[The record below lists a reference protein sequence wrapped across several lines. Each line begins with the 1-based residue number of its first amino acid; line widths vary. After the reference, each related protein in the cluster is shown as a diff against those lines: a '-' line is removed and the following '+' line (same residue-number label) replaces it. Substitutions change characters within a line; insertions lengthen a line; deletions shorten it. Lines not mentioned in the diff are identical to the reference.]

1 MSVEPDHVVQP
12 ETDTSMPLV
21 VAVVL
26 TWNDTELT
34 TSCLDSVLASDYPRL
49 TVVLVDNGSVPPRG
63 PQLQAQFPDVVLVQN
78 PVNQGFSGGANRG
91 LEKALELDADYIHL
105 IGNDATLS
113 PRAISKLVDECEQNP
128 EVGAAG
134 PLILDAARPDTVQFY
149 TAKLDR
155 DQAAHYHERVGE
167 AYEPGPWPTI
177 ESEFI
182 PCVALLF
189 RSEALQEVGLLDESF
204 GTCWEDYDLC
214 LRLHEAGWGYITVGS
229 ATAVHVG
236 SYTTGRVSPYIV
248 YYTTRNRLICLK
260 RYSRDLHSPRR
271 WWSIFRSLIWNMR
284 QYGLLNWRC
293 HMALLRGLWDY
304 FFGGMRG
311 EASRTKAGAVPGASK
326 AEP

>member
-1 MSVEPDHVVQP
+1 MTIVNDRDRPTAPNGDS
-12 ETDTSMPLV
+12 PLV

-34 TSCLDSVLASDYPRL
+34 TRCLESVFASDYPRL
-49 TVVLVDNGSVPPRG
+49 KVVLVDNGSVPPRG
-63 PQLQAQFPDVVLVQN
+63 PQLQAQFPDVILVQN
-78 PVNQGFSGGANRG
+78 AVNQGFSGGANRG
-91 LEKALELDADYIHL
+91 LEKALELEADYIHL
-105 IGNDATLS
+105 IGNDATLAPDS
-113 PRAISKLVDECEQNP
+113 ISALVTECVRHP
-128 EVGAAG
+128 DIGAAG
-134 PLILDAARPDTVQFY
+134 PLLLDAARPDTVQFY

-155 DQAAHYHERVGE
+155 DQAQHYHQHVGE
-167 AYEPGPWPTI
+167 AYEPGPWPTA

-189 RSEALQEVGLLDESF
+189 RSKALREVGLLDESF

-214 LRLHEAGWGYITVGS
+214 LRLRDSGWRYVTVGK

-260 RYSRDLHSPRR
+260 RYSRDLHSPKR
-271 WWSIFRSLIWNMR
+271 WWSLFRSLIRNMC

-293 HMALLRGLWDY
+293 HLALLRGFFDY
-304 FFGGMRG
+304 FFRGMQG
-311 EASRTKAGAVPGASK
+311 EALQTKSGEVPGAR
-326 AEP
+326 

>member
-1 MSVEPDHVVQP
+1 MAP
-12 ETDTSMPLV
+12 ESNGSPPLV

-34 TSCLDSVLASDYPRL
+34 TRCLESVLASDYPRFS
-49 TVVLVDNGSVPPRG
+49 VVLVDNGSVPPRG
-63 PQLQAQFPDVVLVQN
+63 PELQAQFPDITLVQN
-78 PVNQGFSGGANRG
+78 PENQGFSGGANRG
-91 LEKALELDADYIHL
+91 LEKALELGADYIHL
-105 IGNDATLS
+105 IGNDATLA
-113 PRAISKLVDECEQNP
+113 PDAISILVAECEQQP
-128 EVGAAG
+128 DIGAAG
-134 PLILDAARPDTVQFY
+134 PLLLDAARPDTVQFY

-167 AYEPGPWPTI
+167 PHEPGPWPAV

-189 RSEALQEVGLLDESF
+189 RSKALREVGLLDESF

-214 LRLHEAGWGYITVGS
+214 LRLQDAGWRYISVGD

-236 SYTTGRVSPYIV
+236 SHTTGRISPYIV

-260 RYSRDLHSPRR
+260 RYSRDLRSPKR
-271 WWSIFRSLIWNMR
+271 WWSLFRSFIWNIR

-293 HMALLRGLWDY
+293 HLALLRGIFDY
-304 FFGGMRG
+304 FFRGMQG
-311 EASRTKAGAVPGASK
+311 EALRTKSNEVPGG
-326 AEP
+326 